1 MFYLLP
7 LMLER
12 VGILIIVAFLLS
24 RMTSFRQT
32 LHHEDRLPAKLLL
45 IVIFGVFGMISN
57 YTGVE
62 IHGGAIGSEIWQAGV
77 QVDSALANTRIMGVA
92 IGGLLG
98 GPLVGLGAGLIAGLH
113 RLTLGGYTAAACSI
127 STILAG
133 VVTGWIGRRFRRS
146 DPGAPWRAVAIG
158 ILMECVQMGIILLIA
173 RPFDAAVQ
181 LVSVIALPMIVMNGF
196 GTLMFMLIIQSIL
209 QEEERTRAL
218 QTNQVLHIADRTLPF
233 FRQGLNPASCREAAS
248 VILEATDA
256 DAISITDRE
265 QVLTHVGA
273 GSDHHV
279 PLHSLAT
286 QLTRSVLEQGRMSVA
301 TSKEDIQCFHDGCSL
316 QAAIVLP
323 LQVRSGTVGT
333 LKLYYTNPDRLDR
346 VQREMAEGLGR
357 LFSTQLELA
366 EAEMQ
371 SRLLKDAE
379 VKALQAQVHPHFLF
393 NAINTIS
400 ALCRTDPDKAREL
413 LIQLGVFFRSNL
425 QGARQI
431 LIPLSQE
438 LRHVEA
444 YLTLEKARFPDKF
457 EMTFDIEPELA
468 DLEIPPFTLQP
479 LVENA
484 VRHAFHGLG
493 PHHKG
498 SVCIAASQKGHEVMI
513 VTADNGKGIP
523 AELLE
528 QLGEQ
533 AVHSEDGTGTAL
545 HNIRKR
551 IAEIYGSEGSFRIV
565 SDADTPGTRVVI
577 TLPLHLAHRR
587 ELHA

>member
-1 MFYLLP
+1 
-7 LMLER
+7 
-12 VGILIIVAFLLS
+12 
-24 RMTSFRQT
+24 
-32 LHHEDRLPAKLLL
+32 
-45 IVIFGVFGMISN
+45 
-57 YTGVE
+57 
-62 IHGGAIGSEIWQAGV
+62 
-77 QVDSALANTRIMGVA
+77 
-92 IGGLLG
+92 
-98 GPLVGLGAGLIAGLH
+98 
-113 RLTLGGYTAAACSI
+113 
-127 STILAG
+127 
-133 VVTGWIGRRFRRS
+133 
-146 DPGAPWRAVAIG
+146 
-158 ILMECVQMGIILLIA
+158 
-173 RPFDAAVQ
+173 
-181 LVSVIALPMIVMNGF
+181 
-196 GTLMFMLIIQSIL
+196 
-209 QEEERTRAL
+209 
-218 QTNQVLHIADRTLPF
+218 
-233 FRQGLNPASCREAAS
+233 
-248 VILEATDA
+248 
-256 DAISITDRE
+256 
-265 QVLTHVGA
+265 
-273 GSDHHV
+273 
-279 PLHSLAT
+279 
-286 QLTRSVLEQGRMSVA
+286 
-301 TSKEDIQCFHDGCSL
+301 
-316 QAAIVLP
+316 
-323 LQVRSGTVGT
+323 
-333 LKLYYTNPDRLDR
+333 
-346 VQREMAEGLGR
+346 MAEGLGR

-493 PHHKG
+493 PQHKG

-551 IAEIYGSEGSFRIV
+551 IAEIYGRGKCMLKGFIVDDEPLARDELAYLLGRTRQVHIVGEADSLETALQSIAEMEPDVVFLDIQLAEDNGMELAKQLSVLEQVPDIVFATAYDEYALQAFEVNALDYILKPFEEERVRKTVDKVMKLRSAREKRAAPSPPLGPDRTGKLAVSAEERILLI
-565 SDADTPGTRVVI
+565 DIDK
-577 TLPLHLAHRR
+577 HRLR
-587 ELHA
+587 GIR